1 MSNICTTCPG
11 EKFVSNVLMYTK
23 KGVSPEIFTLCTFC
37 YSNKCLSKH
46 EMMKRKE
53 FQTSEEIKE
62 DSQTPPLHDENS
74 QTSQEIKEDSHTPP
88 LHDENSQL
96 NLEDSQLNV
105 EDNLNPETK
114 FFTAANCNCPIHR
127 VKEDFSNIINC
138 IKHQIRDE
146 KWTYSSY
153 FNKKCPKCNYYFTH
167 EDTEHCITCAIKIS
181 KCPCGKDSFRNIMEF
196 DSKVT
201 GRINVQMNNLINYFS
216 HSVNI
221 ESLNDVNLLFLF
233 PDIIPRLILIY
244 EKYKSQEIGKLNEEL
259 YDSNIKVLQDILDK
273 IKSDEQSLEMKSL
286 EHFPRIISSIRY
298 HNDFTKLKYS
308 SKDIICS
315 NFVPNKVCFLERR
328 TILLSSDVEV
338 DFLIFY
344 SKSSIV
350 NDNYETLNMLLTN
363 EYSFNLDNLLNEHKR
378 NNIIDFII
386 SIIKKNN
393 HLKVI
398 SEIPNLPFTFDR
410 DVNRKVDKDSL
421 FDVILTNSIYV
432 EFHNQYYHI
441 ELIILY
447 YQLLISYIFLEN
459 IIAKEYKGISIMMTD
474 DSFEKFS
481 GITPC
486 ILRGIIRLD
495 IKNTLEHLY
504 NKSEFPSNIKE
515 MNYEKFTE
523 FFYELFIVHGGILST
538 YFQVLEKRNSKFI
551 DYSKFN
557 AEHEEE
563 LKQLQQFGN
572 PEFSIISTYDEIL
585 DMTYTSKNGFYFY
598 PLLQR
603 NYSFNYSLLK
613 GEKFSQVKF
622 YPSLKDENIND
633 TLIITVKDE
642 YQYQFSL
649 DILFL
654 KFISIFV
661 SISNRTLSDEVQK
674 IFPVEMNMK
683 VILHISNEMK
693 VELIKDSP
701 GNKLYLKFEFTKDFT
716 YEQYRKFVDKK
727 LETQLYMVNISS
739 LA

>member
-1 MSNICTTCPG
+1 
-11 EKFVSNVLMYTK
+11 
-23 KGVSPEIFTLCTFC
+23 
-37 YSNKCLSKH
+37 
-46 EMMKRKE
+46 
-53 FQTSEEIKE
+53 
-62 DSQTPPLHDENS
+62 
-74 QTSQEIKEDSHTPP
+74 
-88 LHDENSQL
+88 
-96 NLEDSQLNV
+96 
-105 EDNLNPETK
+105 
-114 FFTAANCNCPIHR
+114 
-127 VKEDFSNIINC
+127 
-138 IKHQIRDE
+138 
-146 KWTYSSY
+146 
-153 FNKKCPKCNYYFTH
+153 
-167 EDTEHCITCAIKIS
+167 
-181 KCPCGKDSFRNIMEF
+181 
-196 DSKVT
+196 
-201 GRINVQMNNLINYFS
+201 
-216 HSVNI
+216 
-221 ESLNDVNLLFLF
+221 
-233 PDIIPRLILIY
+233 
-244 EKYKSQEIGKLNEEL
+244 
-259 YDSNIKVLQDILDK
+259 
-273 IKSDEQSLEMKSL
+273 
-286 EHFPRIISSIRY
+286 
-298 HNDFTKLKYS
+298 
-308 SKDIICS
+308 
-315 NFVPNKVCFLERR
+315 
-328 TILLSSDVEV
+328 
-338 DFLIFY
+338 
-344 SKSSIV
+344 
-350 NDNYETLNMLLTN
+350 
-363 EYSFNLDNLLNEHKR
+363 
-378 NNIIDFII
+378 
-386 SIIKKNN
+386 
-393 HLKVI
+393 
-398 SEIPNLPFTFDR
+398 
-410 DVNRKVDKDSL
+410 
-421 FDVILTNSIYV
+421 
-432 EFHNQYYHI
+432 
-441 ELIILY
+441 
-447 YQLLISYIFLEN
+447 
-459 IIAKEYKGISIMMTD
+459 MMTD
-474 DSFEKFS
+474 ASFEKFS

-633 TLIITVKDE
+633 TLVITVKDE

-654 KFISIFV
+654 KFVSIFV
-661 SISNRTLSDEVQK
+661 SISNRTLPDEVQK

-727 LETQLYMVNISS
+727 LEMQLYMVNISS